1 MKPSKPLSETIA
13 KAITYMD
20 TESLKSVAVHPS
32 AGTYEMCPEDKQ
44 NALAED
50 IAQPSQGK
58 RTGQIH
64 PIILRKVDGA
74 FELIDGR
81 NRLEACRR
89 AGVKVLVEILELNDK
104 QARKLINS
112 LNNQRRQM
120 SHREQAEVA
129 WAYYD
134 AQKSSGGKV
143 TQEQVAKK
151 FGIALRTFMKWRP
164 NGKEAELSDSKK
176 GNNNNR
182 YPINSMYR
190 RHAYMLSQLLL
201 KPWSK
206 LNNQEV
212 KGLGKEIERLFANEF
227 PKA

>member
-1 MKPSKPLSETIA
+1 MKPVHLLSKIAAETDS
-13 KAITYMD
+13 YVD
-20 TESLKSVAVHPS
+20 TVSLKSVAVHPL
-32 AGTYEMCPEDKQ
+32 ADAYAMLPDDKLK
-44 NALAED
+44 ALAKN
-50 IAQPSQGK
+50 IAQPSEG
-58 RTGQIH
+58 RCTGQIH
-64 PIILRKVDGA
+64 PIILRKVDGS

-89 AGVKVLVEILELNDK
+89 AGVKAFVKVLKLDDK
-104 QARKLINS
+104 QAIELVVS

-120 SHREQAEVA
+120 SHRQQAEAA
-129 WAYYD
+129 WSYYG
-134 AQKSSGGKV
+134 AQKSSGVKV

-164 NGKEAELSDSKK
+164 DGKEGELSDGKR

-212 KGLGKEIERLFANEF
+212 EGLGKEIERLYADEF